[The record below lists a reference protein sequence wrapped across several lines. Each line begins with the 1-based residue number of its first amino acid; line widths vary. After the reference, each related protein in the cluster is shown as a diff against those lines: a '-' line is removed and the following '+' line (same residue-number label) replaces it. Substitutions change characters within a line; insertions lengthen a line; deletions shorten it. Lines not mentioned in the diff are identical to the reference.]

1 MEELP
6 EENLSISGNHLK
18 QESQILI
25 QDEGEVQVLPK
36 KQKERNEVE
45 HSQPPY
51 HVILSPKT
59 LRVIRQSESTKVKR
73 QVNLYLKM
81 KKKLVP

>member
-1 MEELP
+1 
-6 EENLSISGNHLK
+6 
-18 QESQILI
+18 
-25 QDEGEVQVLPK
+25 VQPK